1 MNEMPAPPRA
11 ARLTSR
17 IDPAAIEAVT
27 RALAARFGNRLVTS
41 QAVREQH
48 GHTLTWTPNEP
59 PDAVVYAQSTED
71 VADIVKICA
80 EHLVPVI
87 AFGTGTSLEGH
98 VNAPLGG
105 VSIDLSM
112 MKSILAVHPEDL
124 DCFSSRSIPAP
135 TLRSAAWRRRAPPAR
150 TRCVTAR

>member
-1 MNEMPAPPRA
+1 MNEMTAPPRA
-11 ARLTSR
+11 ARLTSHA
-17 IDPAAIEAVT
+17 DPAAIEAAIG
-27 RALAARFGNRLVTS
+27 ALAARFGNRLVTS

-87 AFGTGTSLEGH
+87 AS
-98 VNAPLGG
+98 A
-105 VSIDLSM
+105 
-112 MKSILAVHPEDL
+112 
-124 DCFSSRSIPAP
+124 PAP
-135 TLRSAAWRRRAPPAR
+135 RSKAMSMRRSAASLSIF
-150 TRCVTAR
+150 V